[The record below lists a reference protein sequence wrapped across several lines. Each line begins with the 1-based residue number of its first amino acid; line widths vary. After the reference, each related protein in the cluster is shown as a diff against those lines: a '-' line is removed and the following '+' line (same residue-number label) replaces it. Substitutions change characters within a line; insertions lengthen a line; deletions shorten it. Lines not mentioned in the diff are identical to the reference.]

1 MRLLA
6 VDDSRNH
13 RLTLSAL
20 LENEGFEV
28 DVAGSVAEARAWLD
42 APARLYDLALID
54 LHLGDG
60 LGTELVSGVR
70 ARCPETKIVMMS
82 GSSQANA
89 APFENVDA
97 SFEKGAAFSELMALL
112 WALLRR

>member
-1 MRLLA
+1 MRLLV
-6 VDDSRNH
+6 VDDSRNN

-28 DVAGSVAEARAWLD
+28 HVAESVAEARARLD
-42 APARLYDLALID
+42 VPPWRYDLAIID

-60 LGTELVSGVR
+60 LGSELVSDVR
-70 ARCPETKIVMMS
+70 ARCAETKIVMMS
-82 GSSQANA
+82 GSSQANG

-97 SFEKGAAFSELMALL
+97 SFEKGAAFSELMTLL
-112 WALLRR
+112 WA